1 MIDSTQSAIST
12 LQDTTKSEL
21 EREAGISYLAENVS
35 AEGLEVLVAAL
46 EDDDEGVQWKAA
58 SALGRLGEEA
68 LPPLLRA
75 LTKPDNDARLRKG
88 ALHALHTMK
97 PELREELRELE
108 KALRGPAAEIATME
122 AASDLMIRRHI
133 A

>member
-12 LQDTTKSEL
+12 LQDTSKSEL
-21 EREAGISYLAENVS
+21 EREEGITYLAENVS
-35 AEGLEVLVAAL
+35 AEGAQALVAAL

-58 SALGRLGEEA
+58 SALGRLGEDA
-68 LPPLLRA
+68 LPSLLRA
-75 LTKPDNDARLRKG
+75 LARPDNDARLRKG
-88 ALHALHTMK
+88 ALHAVHTMN
-97 PELREELRELE
+97 PELREETKELE
-108 KALRGPAAEIATME
+108 KALTGPAADIATME